1 MLFACVVNESCDG
14 VGLAHRPA
22 YLPIPDTAFKAVSE
36 EFPILYQYRN
46 NSIGRG
52 GWPACTA
59 CTEASVWLK
68 VSGGDGFEEKRPLMV
83 VLGWMCRYVCRGS
96 WELGFWQSGLDCSSK
111 TLTPVFLAVW
121 SRTARLRYFQL
132 SDASLTLSLSLALA
146 FSLSLALALSRAVSL
161 FFLFLWLLL
170 SLALFL
176 SSFSGS
182 LLLSLSL
189 SCSCSLLLSLP
200 LSCFLLLSLYV
211 SLLALFSLSHCFS
224 LSLSLAPCPSVLFVG
239 FNTISDEQFLLTL
252 TFCSAFQQ
260 KVCLNQKHTNI
271 HTYACL
277 SATNNPVFG
286 GRGVHEVS

>member
-132 SDASLTLSLSLALA
+132 SDASLTLSLSL
-146 FSLSLALALSRAVSL
+146 SLSLS
-161 FFLFLWLLL
+161 LFLWLLL

-176 SSFSGS
+176 SSFSFSGS

-224 LSLSLAPCPSVLFVG
+224 LSLSLSSSLPL
-239 FNTISDEQFLLTL
+239 
-252 TFCSAFQQ
+252 
-260 KVCLNQKHTNI
+260 CLI
-271 HTYACL
+271 CR
-277 SATNNPVFG
+277 F
-286 GRGVHEVS
+286 

>member
-83 VLGWMCRYVCRGS
+83 VLGWMCRYACRGS

-132 SDASLTLSLSLALA
+132 SDASLTLSLSLSLSRFLSFSGSCSLSRC
-146 FSLSLALALSRAVSL
+146 FSLLSLSLAHSFSLFPYLALALSFSL
-161 FFLFLWLLL
+161 FL
-170 SLALFL
+170 SLA
-176 SSFSGS
+176 SSFY
-182 LLLSLSL
+182 LSMS
-189 SCSCSLLLSLP
+189 
-200 LSCFLLLSLYV
+200 
-211 SLLALFSLSHCFS
+211 LFSLSSLFLTVS
-224 LSLSLAPCPSVLFVG
+224 LSLSL
-239 FNTISDEQFLLTL
+239 
-252 TFCSAFQQ
+252 
-260 KVCLNQKHTNI
+260 
-271 HTYACL
+271 
-277 SATNNPVFG
+277 
-286 GRGVHEVS
+286 